1 MWQKYSIVWSAIAI
15 IAVVGCGKSQQ
26 PGTGEASRMPGARS
40 QQAAQLEGPAAA
52 VFEFLNAV
60 RSGNDD
66 KVAQMLT
73 VAARENTA
81 KLNMV
86 VAPPGSD
93 TAEFIVGSVQ
103 YLSQDGARVASTWS
117 DLDENSNRKTD
128 EVLWMLRREASG
140 WRIAG
145 VATPVFEGEPPLLLN
160 FEDPEDMI
168 RKQKWVRQEAIRRAK
183 AGKFQ
188 ATGENSKNSMR
199 R

>member
-1 MWQKYSIVWSAIAI
+1 MWQKYLIVWSAVAI
-15 IAVVGCGKSQQ
+15 VAVVGCGKSQQ
-26 PGTGEASRMPGARS
+26 PGAGEASRMPCAQS
-40 QQAAQLEGPAAA
+40 QQAAQIEGPAAA
-52 VFEFLNAV
+52 VFEFLEAV
-60 RSGNDD
+60 RSGDD
-66 KVAQMLT
+66 KNVAQMLT
-73 VAARENTA
+73 VAAREKTA

-93 TAEFIVGSVQ
+93 TAEFTVGGVQ
-103 YLSQDGARVASTWS
+103 YLSHHGARVASTWS

-128 EVLWMLRREASG
+128 EVIWMLRREASG

-160 FEDPEDMI
+160 FEDPEEMI
-168 RKQKWVRQEAIRRAK
+168 RKQKWVRQEATRRAQ

-188 ATGENSKNSMR
+188 TTEKNSENPTR

>member
-1 MWQKYSIVWSAIAI
+1 MWQKYSIVWLAVAI

-26 PGTGEASRMPGARS
+26 PGTGEASPGHSAQS

-52 VFEFLNAV
+52 VFEFLEAV
-60 RSGNDD
+60 RSGNDE

-73 VAARENTA
+73 VAAREKTA

-86 VAPPGSD
+86 VAPPGND
-93 TAEFIVGSVQ
+93 TAEFTVGSVQ
-103 YLSQDGARVASTWS
+103 YLSHHGARVASTWS

-128 EVLWMLRREASG
+128 EVLWMLRREPPG

-160 FEDPEDMI
+160 FEDPEEMI
-168 RKQKWVRQEAIRRAK
+168 RKQEWVRQEALRRAQS
-183 AGKFQ
+183 GRFQ
-188 ATGENSKNSMR
+188 ATEENSKNSIR